1 MSCVFLLQLPHALL
15 SLKAHQYRWTRG
27 GCWSHHAEPDLLCA
41 HTALCWHLCNRTRSV
56 LQRISCSP
64 FPAVALLTTCEDLC
78 TSSNVFY
85 LVCGFLCELL
95 EAGELLPSLPFP
107 SPFPTGVGADAPHCP
122 GWQVLAALHSLHTCC
137 HQKAGSFYSFQT
149 DSAVLILLYLVN
161 VTAKYVLIITT
172 CKRYK

>member
-41 HTALCWHLCNRTRSV
+41 HTALCWHLRNRTRSV

-95 EAGELLPSLPFP
+95 EAGELLPSLP
-107 SPFPTGVGADAPHCP
+107 PFPLGLGQKLPAARGGRYWQRCIPFIPAAIRKRGAFI
-122 GWQVLAALHSLHTCC
+122 VFRLN
-137 HQKAGSFYSFQT
+137 
-149 DSAVLILLYLVN
+149 SAVLILLYLVN
-161 VTAKYVLIITT
+161 VTAKICLNNNYM
-172 CKRYK
+172 

>member
-41 HTALCWHLCNRTRSV
+41 HTALCWHLRNRTRSV

-107 SPFPTGVGADAPHCP
+107 LSHWGWGRSSPLPGVAGTGSAAFP
-122 GWQVLAALHSLHTCC
+122 S
-137 HQKAGSFYSFQT
+137 Y
-149 DSAVLILLYLVN
+149 LLPSESGEL
-161 VTAKYVLIITT
+161 L
-172 CKRYK
+172 

>member
-41 HTALCWHLCNRTRSV
+41 HTALCWHLRNRTRSV

-95 EAGELLPSLPFP
+95 KAGELLPSLP
-107 SPFPTGVGADAPHCP
+107 PFPLGLGQMLPAARGGRYWQCCIPFIPAAIRKRGAFI
-122 GWQVLAALHSLHTCC
+122 VFRLN
-137 HQKAGSFYSFQT
+137 
-149 DSAVLILLYLVN
+149 SAVLILLYLVN
-161 VTAKYVLIITT
+161 VTAKICLNNNYM
-172 CKRYK
+172 